1 MSHDRTAITLV
12 GTVEKVIPAIGE
24 YRAEKAQ
31 ITVVGAEE
39 LYREIRVENRFCNAA
54 GSPVRLRPGAEVEI
68 TIATRSS

>member
-31 ITVVGAEE
+31 ITVVGAKNSIGKFASRTGFAMRRVV
-39 LYREIRVENRFCNAA
+39 LYA
-54 GSPVRLRPGAEVEI
+54 
-68 TIATRSS
+68 